1 MTTMSAI
8 VMDVEMKMTIDQLI
22 REAHGTAIDKGW
34 WIYPR
39 TDLEIHALIHSE
51 VAEATEAF
59 RDKDEYGQLEEL
71 ADVII
76 RIADFCGQKDW
87 DLTNALVLK
96 LAQNEKRAFRHGGK
110 QA

>member
-1 MTTMSAI
+1 
-8 VMDVEMKMTIDQLI
+8 MTIDELV

-34 WIYPR
+34 WIFPR

-59 RDKDEYGQLEEL
+59 RDRNETNQLEEL
-71 ADVII
+71 ADVVI
-76 RIADFCGQKDW
+76 RIADFCGKKKW
-87 DLTNALVLK
+87 DLTSMLEMK
-96 LAQNEKRAFRHGGK
+96 LAFNRKRPFRHGGK

>member
-1 MTTMSAI
+1 
-8 VMDVEMKMTIDQLI
+8 MTIDQLV

-34 WIYPR
+34 WIFPR

-59 RDKDEYGQLEEL
+59 REKNSYKQIEEL

-76 RIADFCGQKDW
+76 RIADFCGERNW
-87 DLTNALVLK
+87 DLTAILEMK
-96 LAQNEKRAFRHGGK
+96 LAFNRTRPFRHGGK